1 MARKHR
7 KTERKAEMQEVRSGE
22 LGTVGALVLMLTVGG
37 EPTWPASLLLAQ
49 PNPMRLD
56 MHQAEPARL
65 LERLRDL
72 PDSRLPVAPP
82 RPQPNA
88 KSKADR
94 K

>member
-1 MARKHR
+1 MAKKHR
-7 KTERKAEMQEVRSGE
+7 KAERIEERREQRSGE
-22 LGTVGALVLMLTVGG
+22 LGTVGALMLMLTVGG

-72 PDSRLPVAPP
+72 PDGRLPAAPP
-82 RPQPNA
+82 RAQPNA